1 MKNFFFG
8 KHFFSIV
15 GIKSNEF
22 LQQLKNNLSIDKEF
36 QREKFRIALA
46 ILTDK
51 KIFDPEP
58 KKNPYPAVSVPF
70 HQFLGQ
76 SPKYSIFGN
85 SNLILRVFDAAS
97 IDILLMKLDSFTL
110 NEKLLLLQKFHS
122 TYVLKALMSN
132 HISKSN
138 HFNCNSIQ
146 IGYGGRNVR
155 FIFNDGKSLV
165 QTNKMKQKLT
175 PDDIILSKM
184 ISNLLQQVDRD
195 SYNLNITISA
205 NELKSQI
212 KKQINKIETEI
223 AKEKEST
230 VSNQMLVNGAVEILG
245 SGFASTNR
253 NSKDEEDDE
262 QEELPKPKKQKTTI
276 ASKTLKTTKPTKPTN
291 PPTKPPT
298 NPTTNPPTNPTTNPT
313 NPPNPPTNPTTNPT
327 NPQRDKVTFFFIL
340 NFFI

>member
-1 MKNFFFG
+1 
-8 KHFFSIV
+8 
-15 GIKSNEF
+15 
-22 LQQLKNNLSIDKEF
+22 
-36 QREKFRIALA
+36 
-46 ILTDK
+46 
-51 KIFDPEP
+51 
-58 KKNPYPAVSVPF
+58 VPF

-230 VSNQMLVNGAVEILG
+230 VSNQMLVNDAVEILG

-327 NPQRDKVTFFFIL
+327 NPQRDKKKKGYEKVSSKKRKKKETTPILDEIDTFPIAKKKKKQGYKKIGTKFKFKKKKCRRKMITAQLFIEAPRMD
-340 NFFI
+340 IRKKV

>member
-1 MKNFFFG
+1 MNFCNNWKTIYPLTRSSKEKNLG
-8 KHFFSIV
+8 LL
-15 GIKSNEF
+15 
-22 LQQLKNNLSIDKEF
+22 LQFWQTKKYL
-36 QREKFRIALA
+36 
-46 ILTDK
+46 ILNQ
-51 KIFDPEP
+51 

-212 KKQINKIETEI
+212 KKTNK
-223 AKEKEST
+223 
-230 VSNQMLVNGAVEILG
+230 
-245 SGFASTNR
+245 
-253 NSKDEEDDE
+253 
-262 QEELPKPKKQKTTI
+262 
-276 ASKTLKTTKPTKPTN
+276 
-291 PPTKPPT
+291 
-298 NPTTNPPTNPTTNPT
+298 
-313 NPPNPPTNPTTNPT
+313 
-327 NPQRDKVTFFFIL
+327 
-340 NFFI
+340 